1 MLEQLQRASKTTLF
15 HQNISEAHVLE
26 LGGGTGLLSLIIGS
40 RVKSYTCTDLPEL
53 IPLIKKNIVLNC
65 DLVPG
70 HEESLLVEALDWK
83 DVKNCPEALRPRLLS
98 HIYGKCI
105 QGVEGN
111 TGFDL
116 VLAVDCIYNPSL
128 VPPLLATIDHFAIPN
143 RSVIMIVMELRD
155 ENVVREFL
163 TQWLA
168 MTGWEIRQVGNDN
181 HPSLLDERF
190 VVWVG
195 RKMNIIT

>member
-1 MLEQLQRASKTTLF
+1 LLEQLQGASKATLF

-53 IPLIKKNIVLNC
+53 IPLINKNIFLNR

-70 HEESLLVEALDWK
+70 HEERLLVEALDWK
-83 DVKNCPEALRPRLLS
+83 DVENCPQALRRRLLS
-98 HIYGKCI
+98 HIYRNCP
-105 QGVEGN
+105 QDVEGN

-128 VPPLLATIDHFAIPN
+128 VPPLLATIDHFAISN
-143 RSVIMIVMELRD
+143 QSVIMIVMELRD
-155 ENVVREFL
+155 ESVVREFL

-181 HPSLLDERF
+181 HSSLLDERF

-195 RKMNIIT
+195 RKMNIII